1 GKGDKVHVLDNI
13 NAEDMSDF
21 INQEYK
27 DRQIGE
33 EMIKVDRFFRGGN
46 ANLEFIYTPDF
57 TPNRFAEDPD
67 SPLGNWIINPFAAE
81 MRLSDIERAT
91 GYSTA
96 EIIKQVE
103 DSAVDEDNQFGLRFT
118 DSRGSIDYGFSYYHG
133 YLREPS
139 YDLHALETSLANN
152 PIDNPDSLAE
162 IEENKQNF
170 KQALETAELQYD
182 EVDVFGFELARV
194 IGDINSRLELA
205 YYRTDDTEGEDPA
218 VRNNKIAWVIGGDRD
233 LPVSNLNLNL
243 QFTGEKI
250 LDDDQIEDTG
260 QPDLEY
266 DPDGDYTS
274 NRAIL
279 RLEDSYQNEK
289 IIPELTWIYNLNNND
304 YSLEAAVDYELKQDL
319 ILTISHKIFKGD
331 SDTDFGQFE
340 DNDYS
345 SFAINYSF

>member
-1 GKGDKVHVLDNI
+1 
-13 NAEDMSDF
+13 
-21 INQEYK
+21 
-27 DRQIGE
+27 
-33 EMIKVDRFFRGGN
+33 
-46 ANLEFIYTPDF
+46 
-57 TPNRFAEDPD
+57 
-67 SPLGNWIINPFAAE
+67 
-81 MRLSDIERAT
+81 
-91 GYSTA
+91 
-96 EIIKQVE
+96 
-103 DSAVDEDNQFGLRFT
+103 
-118 DSRGSIDYGFSYYHG
+118 
-133 YLREPS
+133 
-139 YDLHALETSLANN
+139 
-152 PIDNPDSLAE
+152 
-162 IEENKQNF
+162 
-170 KQALETAELQYD
+170 
-182 EVDVFGFELARV
+182 
-194 IGDINSRLELA
+194 
-205 YYRTDDTEGEDPA
+205 
-218 VRNNKIAWVIGGDRD
+218 
-233 LPVSNLNLNL
+233 LNL

-266 DPDGDYTS
+266 DPDGDYTT